1 MGPMQETAKK
11 PPASAGASAAPSPAE
26 ARPIVGILFLLTA
39 TTIFPLQDVIIKL
52 LSNNYAVHQVVFLRS
67 AFSLPLALIFARLE
81 GPVWPLKI
89 GSWPLQLLRAF
100 AAFTSYMFYY
110 MALAAIGLAETAAI
124 TFTTPIFVTLL
135 AVPFL
140 GERVGPFR
148 WFAVCLGLAGVT
160 IIVQPGRSVFE
171 PAAVLALLAAV
182 FYATSIIATRKLG
195 HRTNGGTM
203 TVITILFYLAGG
215 GLLGLVFSYLN
226 ASSPHP
232 SFEFLFREW
241 ILPGPRDWLLLMAIG
256 ATSAIGFFALSQAY
270 RLAEASI
277 VTPFEYTYMPWAV
290 LWGWVFFSSL
300 PTVTTWV
307 GLSMIIG
314 AGLLIL
320 FREAVRG
327 RGLVRRRGLG
337 VLRQR

>member
-1 MGPMQETAKK
+1 MKDSLKMPS
-11 PPASAGASAAPSPAE
+11 ASACASAAPSPNAE
-26 ARPIVGILFLLTA
+26 RPVIGILFLLTA
-39 TTIFPLQDVIIKL
+39 TTIFPLQDVIIKM
-52 LSNNYAVHQVVFLRS
+52 LSNTYAVHQVVFLRS
-67 AFSLPLALIFARLE
+67 AFALPFALIFARLE

-89 GSWPLQLLRAF
+89 GSWPLQLLRAG

-124 TFTTPIFVTLL
+124 TFTTPMFVTLL

-140 GERVGPFR
+140 GERVGLFR

-160 IIVQPGRSVFE
+160 IIVQPGRTVFE

-215 GLLGLVFSYLN
+215 ASLGLVFSYLDV
-226 ASSPHP
+226 SSPHP
-232 SFEFLFREW
+232 SFEFLFRGW
-241 ILPGPRDWLLLMAIG
+241 STPDPRDWLLLIAIG
-256 ATSAIGFFALSQAY
+256 ATSAIGFFSLSQAY
-270 RLAEASI
+270 RVAEASI

-290 LWGWVFFSSL
+290 LWGWVFFNAL
-300 PTVTTWV
+300 PTATTWV
-307 GLSMIIG
+307 GLLMIIG

-320 FREAVRG
+320 FREAARG
-327 RGLVRRRGLG
+327 RRLVRRRGLG
-337 VLRQR
+337 FLRQR